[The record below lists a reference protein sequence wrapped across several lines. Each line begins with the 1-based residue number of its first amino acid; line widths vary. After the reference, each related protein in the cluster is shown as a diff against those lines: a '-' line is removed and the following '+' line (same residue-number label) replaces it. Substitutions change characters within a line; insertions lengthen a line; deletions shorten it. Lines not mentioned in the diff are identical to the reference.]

1 MIVVQENLSMI
12 GKIKQREQIDLKD
25 LLMIGKI
32 NILTVGKEVLVVLVT
47 ILMINFLTRNKIKE
61 KKNQS
66 IVSFATVWFSVQ
78 ATAPT
83 CRTSMR
89 G

>member
-25 LLMIGKI
+25 HLMIGKI
-32 NILTVGKEVLVVLVT
+32 NILPVGKEVLVVLVT

-61 KKNQS
+61 MTNQS
-66 IVSFATVWFSVQ
+66 INKSK
-78 ATAPT
+78 
-83 CRTSMR
+83 TSKPIKISKF
-89 G
+89 

>member
-32 NILTVGKEVLVVLVT
+32 NILTVGKEVLVVLVK
-47 ILMINFLTRNKIKE
+47 ILMIN
-61 KKNQS
+61 
-66 IVSFATVWFSVQ
+66 
-78 ATAPT
+78 
-83 CRTSMR
+83 
-89 G
+89 